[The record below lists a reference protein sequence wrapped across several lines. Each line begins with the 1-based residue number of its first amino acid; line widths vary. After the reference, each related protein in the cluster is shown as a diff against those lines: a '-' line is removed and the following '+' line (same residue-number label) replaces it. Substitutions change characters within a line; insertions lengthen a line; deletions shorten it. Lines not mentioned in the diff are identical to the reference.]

1 MKGWIAILPTRR
13 LDFAVGKCA
22 EPLRL
27 LAIIFLFLLVG
38 CGKSQRRDSFLDDLK
53 ALPPAK
59 VEVMLP
65 NEEPSAYYVYAERL
79 FQEGKKDD
87 AVFWF
92 YVGELR
98 CRFYLDTNPHLPPG
112 GASTTFNALRVT
124 LGPTISGYAGGNV
137 KEWVKAIDRALAWDA
152 AVTNG
157 VTSKE
162 KFPVTYKEIR
172 AELRKVRDQLE
183 SRADT
188 IRAQRKEAGLEN
200 RE

>member
-1 MKGWIAILPTRR
+1 MTSHDERPQRM
-13 LDFAVGKCA
+13 
-22 EPLRL
+22 RL
-27 LAIIFLFLLVG
+27 LTVVILFLLAG
-38 CGKSQRRDSFLDDLK
+38 CGKPQGGDSFLDDLK

-59 VEVMLP
+59 VEASLP
-65 NEEPSAYYVYAERL
+65 NQEPSAYYIYADRL
-79 FQEGKKDD
+79 FHEGKKDD

-98 CRFYLDTNPHLPPG
+98 FRFYLSANPHLSPG
-112 GASTTFNALRVT
+112 GAPAAFSALRTT

-157 VTSKE
+157 ITSKE
-162 KFPVTYKEIR
+162 KFPGTYEEIR
-172 AELRKVRDQLE
+172 AGLKKTRDQLE
-183 SRADT
+183 SQADV